1 MKLTRR
7 QLRKLIL
14 ETTPPGPP
22 GGNPEYVLDDWGPG
36 RWSDRER
43 ERIDNFVD
51 TTIDFDQLFHEAIL
65 NVRVP
70 IDFSDGVSIVA
81 NREANE
87 IAMLPENIRL
97 DSMSVYLRAY
107 MRIERELER
116 MYREYSG

>member
-1 MKLTRR
+1 MKITRR

-36 RWSDRER
+36 PWSDRER

-51 TTIDFDQLFHEAIL
+51 TTIDFDQLFHEAMNYPGGLL
-65 NVRVP
+65 NG
-70 IDFSDGVSIVA
+70 ISIVA

-87 IAMLPENIRL
+87 IAMRPENLRL
-97 DSMSVYLRAY
+97 NSMSVYLRVY